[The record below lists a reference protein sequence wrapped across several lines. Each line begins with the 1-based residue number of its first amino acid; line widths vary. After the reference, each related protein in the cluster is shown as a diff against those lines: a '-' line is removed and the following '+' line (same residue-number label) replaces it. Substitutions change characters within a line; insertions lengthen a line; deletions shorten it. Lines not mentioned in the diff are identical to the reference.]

1 MQNRGK
7 TPTAAILALGVAAV
21 LAGCATSPIERRE
34 RVVSD
39 TRDTQ
44 RHIVETRAQT
54 AATMAALN
62 GLQGKSGDPLRLQY
76 QQFDREY
83 ERLESLANDL
93 TSQAA
98 SVRREGDELLKT
110 WQEEAAALQDAEMR
124 RRAEERRAERAGA
137 YQAVANEM
145 SQTQQTLYSFLT
157 DLRDIRRY
165 LQVDLTPNGVASV
178 QDRITAAN
186 QRVGQVTQSLAQL
199 NQRLEVLAQRAAP
212 GGTTASGTT
221 TQTSGSDAGSTAAG
235 TTGGDSAAPAAPGVT
250 RP

>member
-1 MQNRGK
+1 VYIRGK
-7 TPTAAILALGVAAV
+7 ALTAGILALGVTAV

-39 TRDTQ
+39 TQDTQ
-44 RHIVETRAQT
+44 RYIVQTRAQM

-62 GLQGKSGDPLRLQY
+62 GLQGKSGDPLRVQY

-93 TSQAA
+93 SSHAA

-110 WQEEAAALQDAEMR
+110 WQEEAATLQDPELR
-124 RRAEERRAERAGA
+124 RRAEERRADRASA

-145 SQTQQTLYSFLT
+145 SQTQQTLSSFLT

-165 LQVDLTPNGVASV
+165 LQVDLTPNGVANV
-178 QDRITAAN
+178 QDKVTAAN
-186 QRVGQVTQSLAQL
+186 QRVDQVTQSLAQL
-199 NQRLEVLAQRAAP
+199 NQRLEVLAQRTAP

-221 TQTSGSDAGSTAAG
+221 ASGTTAGPAGSGSGAGASGTSST
-235 TTGGDSAAPAAPGVT
+235 PAQQ
-250 RP
+250 